1 MIEAV
6 FGSPDP
12 QSKRLPLR
20 FDRPIGTYSA
30 NRLEEVIPL
39 LKSVEA
45 ATRSG
50 YWAALMLGYEAAPA
64 FDRALKTHNSASF
77 PLAWAAVFEK
87 RPREQ
92 SEFEA
97 GSYDVGPWQPQ
108 VSRAEFHAAID
119 RIRELIA
126 RGDTYQVNYTFPLVA
141 TFKGDPKTWYRDLC
155 LSQGAEYCG
164 YLDLGRYKLLSI
176 SPELFFER
184 TGDAVKTK
192 PMKGTIRR
200 GRWADEDQCMAREL
214 AESAKDRAEN
224 VMIVDLL
231 RNDLGRVSLPGTV
244 RVSKLFEIER
254 YETLWQ
260 MTSTVESTLTSQV
273 GLAELL
279 TALFPCGSITGA
291 PKIRTMEIIRELEPF
306 ARGAY
311 TGTIGFLRPG
321 REYVFNVAI
330 RTVVVDSETDLAT
343 FGVGGGIT
351 YDSTAEREYDEC
363 LLKSSFLDSR
373 VEEFQ
378 LLESILLESGEF
390 FLLSQ
395 HIERL
400 KSTAEYFG
408 FCWTPSVAKKV
419 ALELESIAS
428 QRPTGRW
435 KVRLLLSRAGT
446 IETEVLE
453 LNSETRAP
461 LRVALAREPVDSTN
475 RFLFHKTTN
484 RGVYNKALSER
495 PDCDDVILWNECE
508 EITES
513 SVANV
518 VLPVGGGFFTPPQN
532 SGLLAGTFRGQLLAE
547 GKIRERA
554 IHVSEL
560 KQATS
565 FFLINSVHK
574 WMKALLED

>member
-6 FGSPDP
+6 FGSSDP
-12 QSKRLPLR
+12 QSKKLPLL
-20 FDRPIGTYSA
+20 FDRPITTYSA
-30 NRLEEVIPL
+30 NRLEEVVPL
-39 LKSVEA
+39 LKSVEV
-45 ATRSG
+45 ATRAG
-50 YWAALMLGYEAAPA
+50 YWAALMLSYEGAPA
-64 FDRALKTHNSASF
+64 FDRALKTHTLTSF

-87 RPREQ
+87 PPREQ
-92 SEFEA
+92 SEFDA
-97 GSYDVGPWQPQ
+97 GSYEVGPWQSQ
-108 VSRAEFHAAID
+108 VSRAEFRAAID

-126 RGDTYQVNYTFPLVA
+126 RGETYQVNYTFPLVA
-141 TFKGDPKTWYRDLC
+141 AFKGDPKAWYRDLC
-155 LSQGAEYCG
+155 LSQGAEYCA
-164 YLDLGRYKLLSI
+164 YLDLGRYKVLSI

-200 GRWADEDQCMAREL
+200 GRWADEDRSMAREL

-231 RNDLGRVSLPGTV
+231 RNDLGRVSLPGHV

-260 MTSTVESTLTSQV
+260 MTSTVESTLASQV

-279 TALFPCGSITGA
+279 AALFPCGSITGA
-291 PKIRTMEIIRELEPF
+291 PKIRTMEIIRGLEPF
-306 ARGAY
+306 PRGAY
-311 TGTIGFLRPG
+311 TGAIGFLRPG
-321 REYVFNVAI
+321 GECVFNVAI
-330 RTVVVDSETDLAT
+330 RTVVVDAETDLAT

-351 YDSTAEREYDEC
+351 YDSTAAREYDEC
-363 LLKSSFLDSR
+363 LLKSSFLDFR
-373 VEEFQ
+373 VEGFQ

-400 KSTAEYFG
+400 RSTAEYFG
-408 FCWTPSVAKKV
+408 FRYTSSIEKKV
-419 ALELESIAS
+419 VLELESLAS
-428 QRPTGRW
+428 QRPNGRW
-435 KVRLLLSRAGT
+435 KVRLLLSRTGT
-446 IETEVLE
+446 IETEAME
-453 LNSETRAP
+453 LNSEARAP

-484 RGVYNKALSER
+484 RGVYDKALSER
-495 PDCDDVILWNECE
+495 PDCDDVILWNEQE

-518 VLPVGGGFFTPPQN
+518 VLPIGGALFTPPQI

-547 GKIRERA
+547 GKIRERV
-554 IHVSEL
+554 ISVSEL

-565 FFLINSVHK
+565 FFLINSVQK
-574 WMKALLED
+574 WMKVVLKD